1 MANKGIDLSPLVT
14 TRFEASEAVG
24 AIDAAQDPANN
35 IKAHIQFT
43 ATL

>member
-1 MANKGIDLSPLVT
+1 LVT
-14 TRFEASEAVG
+14 NTFDVDNAVG
-24 AIDAAQDPANN
+24 AVDAAQDPANN